1 MSYYGFT
8 VTQVV
13 YDFTATVTTPL
24 TLALQTTQTSV
35 TITDNTTTVTVI
47 NQVQPVTVSGAQQ
60 FNQDLNTFD
69 NVSFASVTTP
79 YVYGFAQQ
87 PVYFPTGIAAG
98 FYNSI
103 DFGIPGEP

>member
-24 TLALQTTQTSV
+24 SLALQTTQTSV
-35 TITDNTTTVTVI
+35 LITETTTTVSVI

-60 FNQDLNTFD
+60 FNQSLNTFD
-69 NVSFASVTTP
+69 NVSFASLTTP
-79 YVYGFAQQ
+79 IIYGFAQQ
-87 PVYFPTGIAAG
+87 PVNFPTGIVAG
-98 FYNSI
+98 LFNSI
-103 DFGIPGEP
+103 DFGLPGDP